1 MFLTALTFVTNYVTQ
16 VPVLGGVIAGVLDSV
31 DNVVDTVGDVGQY
44 VADVDP
50 VQLVSDL
57 LNAPAE
63 TLGTVVVD
71 VAGVVADLADDLNP
85 LVASTAST
93 PVLGA
98 VVETVTDAVDLVSG
112 TVASVGTG
120 LQGFNALDELIN
132 STLSPV

>member
-1 MFLTALTFVTNYVTQ
+1 TDVVTNYVTQ

-85 LVASTAST
+85 LVAS
-93 PVLGA
+93 
-98 VVETVTDAVDLVSG
+98 
-112 TVASVGTG
+112 
-120 LQGFNALDELIN
+120 
-132 STLSPV
+132 